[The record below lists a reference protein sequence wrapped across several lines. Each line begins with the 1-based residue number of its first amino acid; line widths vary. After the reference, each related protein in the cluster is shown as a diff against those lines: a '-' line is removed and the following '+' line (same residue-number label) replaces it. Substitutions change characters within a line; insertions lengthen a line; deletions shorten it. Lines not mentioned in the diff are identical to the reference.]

1 MCVYIPYIRLSL
13 CKRISRLQDICQ
25 RRIVRSM
32 RPLLLIVATRTSST
46 QECNSIHNM
55 HIVQVYISSRRLWC
69 NTLNISQP
77 IHSSSNDL
85 RWKDWIR
92 VKDYIVTILHTGEH
106 WRTLWT
112 WTHHWHPLTQQPA
125 LPWAEGLVS
134 DPASGSS
141 LCAAW
146 DPSADLTMAPCLWW
160 FLMISMC
167 FFLLNLYKDKDDKGK
182 SWQVTVSCWEAGHLG
197 SSRGHVNAAQTAE
210 VKRRLLLVSRTSVL
224 RWDGSDLQHAN
235 LHRNGGHHSKMSKIC
250 RHLGVFWKCPL
261 RCYCRSV

>member
-1 MCVYIPYIRLSL
+1 MCVYIPYIWLSL

-32 RPLLLIVATRTSST
+32 RPLLLIVATRTSIT

-55 HIVQVYISSRRLWC
+55 HIVHICISSRRLWC

-112 WTHHWHPLTQQPA
+112 WTHHWLSSRHFPGPRDWSAILLLDHRYAQPGIHQQISRWLRA
-125 LPWAEGLVS
+125 S
-134 DPASGSS
+134 D
-141 LCAAW
+141 
-146 DPSADLTMAPCLWW
+146 DLWW
-160 FLMISMC
+160 FLCVSFCWTCTKIKMIKASHYVM
-167 FFLLNLYKDKDDKGK
+167 
-182 SWQVTVSCWEAGHLG
+182 VSCWEAGHLG

-235 LHRNGGHHSKMSKIC
+235 LHRNGGHHPKLPKYVGI
-250 RHLGVFWKCPL
+250 
-261 RCYCRSV
+261 

>member
-1 MCVYIPYIRLSL
+1 MCVYIPYIWLSL

-92 VKDYIVTILHTGEH
+92 VKDIKGLYRDYTPYWGILEKPVDMNA
-106 WRTLWT
+106 
-112 WTHHWHPLTQQPA
+112 PLTSTDSTA
-125 LPWAEGLVS
+125 GT
-134 DPASGSS
+134 S
-141 LCAAW
+141 LGRGTGQR
-146 DPSADLTMAPCLWW
+146 S
-160 FLMISMC
+160 C
-167 FFLLNLYKDKDDKGK
+167 FWIIAMR
-182 SWQVTVSCWEAGHLG
+182 SLG
-197 SSRGHVNAAQTAE
+197 SISRSH
-210 VKRRLLLVSRTSVL
+210 
-224 RWDGSDLQHAN
+224 DGSVPLVISDDFY
-235 LHRNGGHHSKMSKIC
+235 
-250 RHLGVFWKCPL
+250 VFL
-261 RCYCRSV
+261 SVEPVQR